1 MTMTPLV
8 DPIIDECLLSD
19 YFACRYKVAI
29 KLGLVS
35 EQKTAPAESFDYE
48 VEYRSRAI
56 AVVREKYP
64 TFKKAD
70 RLELEIGPHQKQE
83 SVVGQIVLTVDDLQC
98 HLDGLEVLKKTP
110 WSRTTYAP
118 ILFAKFLATPS
129 KHEKRRLAFSAILVE
144 ALLGSLPTI
153 GRIVHGDAFKF
164 TKVHLKKEIKE
175 VSDALQGIRAIGR
188 SVDCESYF
196 RLNPHCSECLYSVFC
211 REKARRLDHLSLIG
225 RIGEKEIKDLNAKG
239 IFTVT
244 QLAHAFRPRR
254 TASDKTTVK
263 QNHALRA
270 KAIRDGKVYVV
281 QCGKLPTAKA
291 YVYLDIEGIPDLNFY
306 YLVGLLVVKNGK
318 KQYCQFWADTVVDQG
333 RVWSAFLGV
342 IRGLDEFVL
351 FHYGKYDAE
360 WLSEMERRYGC
371 ESTASEQ
378 LQKSVMN
385 VLSLIYGKIYFPT
398 YGNTLKEIAAFTGF
412 KWTEAKAS
420 GPQSIVWRKRWEVTL
435 NDGDKEALLQYNRD
449 DCTALENVVSVLR
462 GIENH
467 EESRLS
473 KIASIEEIK
482 ITGTYKFGKIDFC
495 VPEFDYINKCA
506 YFDYQ
511 RNKISLS
518 REATKRSLTAVRSQP
533 KRRKYRVNRTVVMRP
548 PRRCIGCGSDSL
560 YRHGRY
566 KKVVFDLKFSNFG
579 VRRHVARYV
588 APRMRC
594 RSCKKAFLSDK
605 FLQIRSR
612 YGHDFSS
619 WVIYQHVATRQ
630 SLRKVGEVCEGLF
643 GYSFS
648 TESLFNIKR
657 TMAKKYASTYRL
669 LIRNIQ
675 NGELVHVD
683 ETTVSIRGHKAYIW
697 VFTNLEEVAY
707 FYADSREGKLLKDVL
722 RDFKGVLVSDFYSAY
737 DSIDCRQQKCL
748 IHLIRDMNDDYHK
761 NQFDLELTEIVR
773 DFARLLRSMV
783 GTVDRFGLKQKRLKT
798 HIREAERFLDRVC
811 NGNFGSEIA
820 CQYQRRFRKN
830 REKLF
835 EFLHHDNVPWNNNAA
850 EHAVKA
856 FALYRAI
863 TDGVFSRDG
872 IRQYLIFLSIY
883 QTCRL
888 KEIDFLKFLLSK
900 RKDID
905 IYASS
910 L

>member
-1 MTMTPLV
+1 MT
-8 DPIIDECLLSD
+8 IDEFTLSD

-29 KLGLVS
+29 KQGLVS
-35 EQKTAPAESFDYE
+35 GQKAVPAENLDYE
-48 VEYRSRAI
+48 VEYRGRAI
-56 AVVREKYP
+56 AMVLEKYP
-64 TFKKAD
+64 AFKKTD
-70 RLELEIGPHQKQE
+70 RRELAIGPHQKQE

-110 WSRTTYAP
+110 RSRSTYAP

-129 KHEKRRLAFSAILVE
+129 KHERRRLAFSAILIE
-144 ALLGSLPTI
+144 KLLGSLPTI

-175 VSDALQGIRAIGR
+175 VSDAIQGIRAMGR

-196 RLNPHCSECLYSVFC
+196 RLNRHCSECQYSVFC
-211 REKARRLDHLSLIG
+211 REKARRIDHLSLIG
-225 RIGEKEIKDLNAKG
+225 NIGEKEIKDLNAKG

-244 QLAHAFRPRR
+244 QLAHTFRPRR
-254 TASDKTTVK
+254 TASNKATVK
-263 QNHALRA
+263 HNHALRA
-270 KAIRDGKVYVV
+270 KAILDEKVYVV

-291 YVYLDIEGIPDLNFY
+291 YVYLDVEGIPDLDFY
-306 YLVGLLVVKNGK
+306 YLVGLAVVTNGK
-318 KQYCQFWADTVVDQG
+318 RQYHQFWADTLDDQEQA
-333 RVWSAFLGV
+333 WSAFLGV
-342 IRGLDEFVL
+342 IRGLDEYVL
-351 FHYGKYDAE
+351 FHYGKYDSQY
-360 WLSEMERRYGC
+360 LSEMERRYGC
-371 ESTASEQ
+371 KSTTSEQ
-378 LQKSVMN
+378 LQKSIVN

-398 YGNTLKEIAAFTGF
+398 YSNTLKEIAAFTGF

-420 GPQSIVWRKRWEVTL
+420 GLQSIIWRKRWELTRK
-435 NDGDKEALLQYNRD
+435 DGDKEILLQYNRD

-473 KIASIEEIK
+473 KIASVKEIK
-482 ITGTYKFGKIDFC
+482 ITNPYKFGKIDFC

-518 REATKRSLTAVRSQP
+518 RESRKCRLKAVRSQRQ
-533 KRRKYRVNRTVVMRP
+533 RRTYQVNKTVVLRP
-548 PRRCIGCGSDSL
+548 ATRCISCGSDSL
-560 YRHGRY
+560 YKHDRY
-566 KKVVFDLKFSNFG
+566 KKTVFDLKFSKFG
-579 VRRHVARYV
+579 VRRHVVRYV
-588 APRMRC
+588 APRLRC
-594 RSCKKAFLSDK
+594 RSCKKAFPSGR

-612 YGHDFSS
+612 YGHDFCS

-630 SLRKVGEVCEGLF
+630 SLQKVAEVLDGLF
-643 GYSFS
+643 GYSVS
-648 TESLFNIKR
+648 MGSLAHIKR
-657 TMAKKYASTYRL
+657 VMANKYASTYRL
-669 LIRNIQ
+669 LIRKIK
-675 NGELVHVD
+675 NGDLVHVD
-683 ETTVSIRGHKAYIW
+683 ETAVSIKGNKAYIW
-697 VFTNLEEVAY
+697 VFTNLDEVVY
-707 FYADSREGKLLKDVL
+707 FYSDSREGQLLKDVL
-722 RDFKGVLVSDFYSAY
+722 REFKGVLISDFYSAY

-761 NQFDLELTEIVR
+761 NQFDIELTGIVQ

-783 GTVDRFGLKQKRLKT
+783 GTVDRFGLKQKRLKK
-798 HIREAERFLDRVC
+798 HIAEAERFLDQVC
-811 NGNFGSEIA
+811 TGDFRSEIA

-872 IRQYLIFLSIY
+872 IKRYLIFLSIY

-888 KEIDFLKFLLSK
+888 KDIDFLKFLLTK
-900 RKDID
+900 RKNID
-905 IYASS
+905 AYVSS